1 MVLNNA
7 VLFPIKQKLPILI
20 QIGLVIW
27 LPNKEPGSYNPVMES
42 QKFPLR
48 TTVEFKICWN
58 PMHVMQIASHD
69 VFWRFIL
76 GFGFRILCNLS

>member
-27 LPNKEPGSYNPVMES
+27 LPNKEPGSYNLVMDF

-48 TTVEFKICWN
+48 TRV
-58 PMHVMQIASHD
+58 
-69 VFWRFIL
+69 
-76 GFGFRILCNLS
+76 